1 MITRLVLL
9 NSDIYSKADIELK
22 EADAIQL
29 IGPNNIGKS
38 TLIYAL
44 NFLFIVDGK
53 RMIFSGQRSGDKST
67 IHHYFPA
74 HNKSFLVFEIF
85 KNRYYCILI
94 KRTVDGDLEYY
105 KIENEYKEALF
116 INQDNQKLYSL
127 QEIESNH
134 ITNQID
140 FDKFKDKREVFNFI
154 YKSGKSNNAV
164 VWLDSNVKTDGLS
177 NNFSKIYK
185 YLIYSKD
192 IDNAVLKDSLIIADK
207 KEKDK
212 IVFTKQSQNEINR
225 LLNFNNEI
233 KVIRSVEEDFIAF
246 KEFVNQY
253 KATNTILSKLVHNFN
268 DKYKIVFNDIHKK
281 VQEKEK
287 LKNQYYT
294 ELNENFKPQKDE
306 LLQNKGSIETNIR
319 RDAEDLK
326 KLENKKTEIL
336 SIGDSDTIPFFQQ
349 SIENLD
355 KERKD
360 IETKISQIETQGLS
374 KNDIE
379 KKVYKIT
386 QELDST
392 NGKLNNYKNLLIH
405 QISKDKKIKELI
417 NSIFSDSF
425 TGGLSKKHIEKE
437 ITTTSEIMRIFDGKI
452 KLPDDIRTKPIESIE
467 ELKASVEQL
476 QKELKA
482 NNDLLPI
489 AKEFEKNQKALKRI
503 KTEIADY
510 QIKIDKIK
518 SLPDI
523 EKEIKDLSAKIEK
536 NQSDLVSINKDIK
549 KIEKKIQEL
558 NDTYLNVID
567 EIKEHNKRLET
578 LKNWKLEIEKTGI
591 VETKNET
598 TESIDNI
605 YQSFNRFFNDRTNI
619 KIEKDKLFERLK
631 IKTDSVDANE
641 EKLIE
646 YIESELA
653 TINKKEKS
661 INDLLR
667 SISSLYSARAKSLLS
682 SYDEF
687 YSWVINQ
694 FNRKLGKIKISDID
708 SLKIE
713 LIQNETLKK
722 DLNKI
727 MEIQGLDYN
736 QILFDQT
743 DNLNV
748 LKKYLE
754 NGITIN
760 FSDLFDIKLHLEN
773 KGKKK
778 VVDLKNQIESDG
790 TDKMIRLVIIMAII
804 NKLTIND
811 EENKIVIFIDEL
823 GTIDD
828 ENRIELLNFC
838 KENNFLPI
846 SAALHPFDGF
856 DKYYKIFRSQG
867 KIIVSSKSGNVM
879 YRKKLK

>member
-22 EADAIQL
+22 DADAIQL

-53 RMIFSGQRSGDKST
+53 RMIFSGQRNGDKST
-67 IHHYFPA
+67 IHHYFPT
-74 HNKSFLVFEIF
+74 HNKSFLIFEIF

-116 INQDNQKLYSL
+116 INQDNQRLYSL

-134 ITNQID
+134 ITNKID

-154 YKSGKSNNAV
+154 YKSGKSNNAA

-192 IDNAVLKDSLIIADK
+192 IDNTVLKDSLIVADK

-212 IVFTKQSQNEINR
+212 IIFTKQSQNEINR

-233 KVIRSVEEDFIAF
+233 KAIRSVEKDFNVF
-246 KEFVNQY
+246 KELVNQY
-253 KATNTILSKLVHNFN
+253 KATNTILAKLVYNFN

-281 VQEKEK
+281 TQEKEI
-287 LKNQYYT
+287 LKKQYYV
-294 ELNENFKPQKDE
+294 ELNENLKPKKDT
-306 LLQNKGSIETNIR
+306 LLQKKGSVKTNLE
-319 RDAEDLK
+319 RDKEDFD
-326 KLENKKTEIL
+326 KLEGKKTAIL
-336 SIGDSDTIPFFQQ
+336 SIGDSKTIPFFQQ

-355 KERKD
+355 TKRKQ

-374 KNDIE
+374 KQDIE
-379 KKVYKIT
+379 NKVKKLTENLENIKEKI
-386 QELDST
+386 D
-392 NGKLNNYKNLLIH
+392 NYKNLLIH
-405 QISKDKKIKELI
+405 QISKDKKTKELI
-417 NSIFSDSF
+417 NSVFSDNLTS
-425 TGGLSKKHIEKE
+425 LSKDYIEKE
-437 ITTTSEIMRIFDGKI
+437 IEQISEIMQIFDGAIKI
-452 KLPDDIRTKPIESIE
+452 PDNIKTKPIESIE
-467 ELKASVEQL
+467 ELKESVEQL

-489 AKEFEKNQKALKRI
+489 AEKFEKNKEELI
-503 KTEIADY
+503 KIKKEISDY
-510 QIKIDKIK
+510 QSKIDKIN
-518 SLPDI
+518 SLPNLIKEIGIISKRITNNQQEFDEL
-523 EKEIKDLSAKIEK
+523 EKEIIKIGGKIKELDGKHSDIIGDIKDL
-536 NQSDLVSINKDIK
+536 
-549 KIEKKIQEL
+549 
-558 NDTYLNVID
+558 NDRRK
-567 EIKEHNKRLET
+567 EIVD
-578 LKNWKLEIEKTGI
+578 WKLEIEEIGI
-591 VETKNET
+591 VEIENET
-598 TESIDNI
+598 SDSLNNI
-605 YQSFNRFFNDRTNI
+605 YADFNRFFKDRNSY

-631 IKTDSVDANE
+631 YKTNSVEANE

-667 SISSLYSARAKSLLS
+667 SISSLYSAQAKSLLS

-687 YSWVINQ
+687 YSWIINQ
-694 FNRKLGKIKISDID
+694 FNSKLRKIKISDID

-778 VVDLKNQIESDG
+778 AVDLKNQIESDG

-804 NKLTIND
+804 NKLTINSKD
-811 EENKIVIFIDEL
+811 NKIVIFIDEL

-828 ENRIELLNFC
+828 ENRIELLKFC
-838 KENNFLPI
+838 KDNNFLPI
-846 SAALHPFDGF
+846 SAALHPYDGF

-867 KIIVSSKSGNVM
+867 KIIVSAKNGNAM
-879 YRKKLK
+879 YRRKMK

>member
-1 MITRLVLL
+1 
-9 NSDIYSKADIELK
+9 
-22 EADAIQL
+22 
-29 IGPNNIGKS
+29 
-38 TLIYAL
+38 
-44 NFLFIVDGK
+44 
-53 RMIFSGQRSGDKST
+53 
-67 IHHYFPA
+67 
-74 HNKSFLVFEIF
+74 
-85 KNRYYCILI
+85 
-94 KRTVDGDLEYY
+94 
-105 KIENEYKEALF
+105 LF

-134 ITNQID
+134 ITNKID
-140 FDKFKDKREVFNFI
+140 FEKFKDKREVFNFI
-154 YKSGKSNNAV
+154 YKSGKNNNAV

-192 IDNAVLKDSLIIADK
+192 IDNTVLKDSLIIADK

-233 KVIRSVEEDFIAF
+233 KVIRSVEKDFIAF

-253 KATNTILSKLVHNFN
+253 RATNTILSKLVFNFN
-268 DKYKIVFNDIHKK
+268 DKYKIVFNNIHEKT
-281 VQEKEK
+281 QEKEK
-287 LKNQYYT
+287 LKNQYYA
-294 ELNENFKPQKDE
+294 ELNENLKPQKDK
-306 LLQNKGSIETNIR
+306 LLQSKGSIETNIS
-319 RDAEDLK
+319 RDKDDFK

-336 SIGDSDTIPFFQQ
+336 SIGNADTIPFLQQ

-355 KERKD
+355 KERKN
-360 IETKISQIETQGLS
+360 IETKISQIEIQDLS
-374 KNDIE
+374 KSDIE

-405 QISKDKKIKELI
+405 QISKEKKTKELI

-437 ITTTSEIMRIFDGKI
+437 ITTTSEIMQIFDGAI
-452 KLPDDIRTKPIESIE
+452 KLPDDIKTKPIESIE
-467 ELKASVEQL
+467 ELKKSAEQL

-489 AKEFEKNQKALKRI
+489 AEKFEKNKEELI
-503 KTEIADY
+503 KIKKEIADN
-510 QIKIDKIK
+510 QSKIAKINSLPNIIKEIDIISKRVTDNQKELDELEKKIIKIGSKIK
-518 SLPDI
+518 ELDGKHSEI
-523 EKEIKDLSAKIEK
+523 IGEIKDLNDRRKEIIGWKLKIE
-536 NQSDLVSINKDIK
+536 
-549 KIEKKIQEL
+549 E
-558 NDTYLNVID
+558 
-567 EIKEHNKRLET
+567 
-578 LKNWKLEIEKTGI
+578 TGI
-591 VETKNET
+591 VETENDT

-605 YQSFNRFFNDRTNI
+605 YQNFNLFFNDRTNI

-667 SISSLYSARAKSLLS
+667 SISSLYSAQAKSLLS

-713 LIQNETLKK
+713 LIQNETLRK
-722 DLNKI
+722 DLNKV

-736 QILFDQT
+736 QINFDQT

-754 NGITIN
+754 NGITIK
-760 FSDLFDIKLHLEN
+760 FFDLFDIKLHLEN

-778 VVDLKNQIESDG
+778 TVDLKNQIESDG

-811 EENKIVIFIDEL
+811 KENKIVLFIDEL

-828 ENRIELLNFC
+828 ENRIELLKFC
-838 KENNFLPI
+838 KDNNFLPI
-846 SAALHPFDGF
+846 SASLHLFDGF

-867 KIIVSSKSGNVM
+867 KIAVSSKSGNVM

>member
-9 NSDIYSKADIELK
+9 NSAIYSKADIELK
-22 EADAIQL
+22 DADAIQL

-53 RMIFSGQRSGDKST
+53 RMVFSGQRNGDKST
-67 IHHYFPA
+67 IHHYFPT
-74 HNKSFLVFEIF
+74 HNKSFLIFEIF

-94 KRTVDGDLEYY
+94 KRTVDGNLEYY

-116 INQDNQKLYSL
+116 INQDNQRLYSL

-134 ITNQID
+134 ITNKID

-154 YKSGKSNNAV
+154 YKSGKSNNAA
-164 VWLDSNVKTDGLS
+164 VWLDTNVKTDGLS

-192 IDNAVLKDSLIIADK
+192 IDNTVLKDSLIVADK

-212 IVFTKQSQNEINR
+212 IIFTKQSQNEINR
-225 LLNFNNEI
+225 LLNFNREI
-233 KVIRSVEEDFIAF
+233 KVIRSIEKDFNIF
-246 KEFVNQY
+246 KELVNQY
-253 KATNTILSKLVHNFN
+253 KATNTILAKLVYNFN
-268 DKYKIVFNDIHKK
+268 DKYKIVFNDLYTKK
-281 VQEKEK
+281 QEKGK
-287 LKNQYYT
+287 IKDLYYS
-294 ELNENFKPQKDE
+294 ELNEVLIPKNKE
-306 LLQNKGSIETNIR
+306 LLQKKGSVEANIE
-319 RDAEDLK
+319 RDTKDLE
-326 KLENKKTEIL
+326 KLENKKIEIL
-336 SIGDSDTIPFFQQ
+336 SIGNSDTIPFFKQ

-355 KERKD
+355 KERKN
-360 IETKISQIETQGLS
+360 IETKISQIETQDLS
-374 KNDIE
+374 KQDIE
-379 KKVYKIT
+379 NKVKKLTDNLKNTKEKI
-386 QELDST
+386 D
-392 NGKLNNYKNLLIH
+392 NYKNLLIH
-405 QISKDKKIKELI
+405 QISKDKKTKELI
-417 NSIFSDSF
+417 NSIFSDNF
-425 TGGLSKKHIEKE
+425 TSLSKDYIKKE
-437 ITTTSEIMRIFDGKI
+437 IEQVSEIMQIFDGAI
-452 KLPDDIRTKPIESIE
+452 KLPDHIKTKPIETIE
-467 ELKASVEQL
+467 ELKVSVEQL

-489 AKEFEKNQKALKRI
+489 AKEFEKNQKELEKI

-518 SLPDI
+518 SLPNI

-536 NQSDLVSINKDIK
+536 NQADLNNIDKELIK
-549 KIEKKIQEL
+549 IDKKIQEL
-558 NDTYLNVID
+558 NDKYLNIID
-567 EIKEHNKRLET
+567 EIKKLNEKDET
-578 LKNWKLEIEKTGI
+578 LKSWKSEIEETGI
-591 VETKNET
+591 AENKDNTI
-598 TESIDNI
+598 ESIDNI
-605 YQSFNRFFNDRTNI
+605 YLSFKRFFNDR
-619 KIEKDKLFERLK
+619 IEIRHKKERLLDSLK
-631 IKTDSVDANE
+631 LKTNSVEANE

-667 SISSLYSARAKSLLS
+667 SISSLYSAQAKSLLS

-687 YSWVINQ
+687 YSWIINQ
-694 FNRKLGKIKISDID
+694 FNSKLRKIKISDID

-736 QILFDQT
+736 KILFDQT
-743 DNLNV
+743 DNLNI

-754 NGITIN
+754 DGIIIN

-778 VVDLKNQIESDG
+778 AVDLKNQIESDG

-804 NKLTIND
+804 NKLIINSK
-811 EENKIVIFIDEL
+811 ENKIVIFIDEL

-828 ENRIELLNFC
+828 ENRIELLKFC
-838 KENNFLPI
+838 KDNNFLPI
-846 SAALHPFDGF
+846 SAALHPYDGF

-867 KIIVSSKSGNVM
+867 KIIVSAKSGNVM
-879 YRKKLK
+879 YRRKLK

>member
-22 EADAIQL
+22 DADAIQL

-67 IHHYFPA
+67 IHHYFPT
-74 HNKSFLVFEIF
+74 HNKSFLIFEVF

-116 INQDNQKLYSL
+116 INQDNQRLYSL
-127 QEIESNH
+127 QEVESNH
-134 ITNQID
+134 ITNKID

-192 IDNAVLKDSLIIADK
+192 IDNTVLKDSLIIADK

-233 KVIRSVEEDFIAF
+233 KVIRSLEKDFNVF
-246 KEFVNQY
+246 KELVNQY

-268 DKYKIVFNDIHKK
+268 DKYKIVINDIHEKT
-281 VQEKEK
+281 QEKEK
-287 LKNQYYT
+287 LKNQYYA
-294 ELNENFKPQKDE
+294 ELNENLKPQKDK
-306 LLQNKGSIETNIR
+306 LLQNKGSFETNIS
-319 RDAEDLK
+319 RDTEDLK
-326 KLENKKTEIL
+326 KLENKKIEIL
-336 SIGDSDTIPFFQQ
+336 SIGDADTIPFFQQ

-355 KERKD
+355 KERKN
-360 IETKISQIETQGLS
+360 IETKISQIETQDLR
-374 KNDIE
+374 KQDIE
-379 KKVYKIT
+379 NKVKKLTESLKNIKEKI
-386 QELDST
+386 D
-392 NGKLNNYKNLLIH
+392 NYKNLLIH
-405 QISKDKKIKELI
+405 QISKDKKTKELV
-417 NSIFSDSF
+417 NSIFSDNLTS
-425 TGGLSKKHIEKE
+425 LSKDYIEKE
-437 ITTTSEIMRIFDGKI
+437 IKQVSEIMQIFDGAI
-452 KLPDDIRTKPIESIE
+452 KLPNNIKTKPIESIE
-467 ELKASVEQL
+467 ELKTSVEEL

-482 NNDLLPI
+482 NQDLLPI
-489 AKEFEKNQKALKRI
+489 AEKFEKNKEELEKIKKEISDCQKKIDRINSFPNLIKEIDTISKRI
-503 KTEIADY
+503 TNNQQKLDN
-510 QIKIDKIK
+510 
-518 SLPDI
+518 L
-523 EKEIKDLSAKIEK
+523 EKEIIKIVAKIKELDNKHFNIVGNIKDLNERRK
-536 NQSDLVSINKDIK
+536 
-549 KIEKKIQEL
+549 
-558 NDTYLNVID
+558 VIT
-567 EIKEHNKRLET
+567 E
-578 LKNWKLEIEKTGI
+578 WKVEIE
-591 VETKNET
+591 ETVIIEIENET

-605 YQSFNRFFNDRTNI
+605 YRNFKRYFNDRIEIRHKKERLFDNLKR
-619 KIEKDKLFERLK
+619 KIE
-631 IKTDSVDANE
+631 SVEANE
-641 EKLIE
+641 EELIE

-667 SISSLYSARAKSLLS
+667 SISSLYSAQAKSLLS

-722 DLNKI
+722 DLYKI

-811 EENKIVIFIDEL
+811 KENKIVLFIDEL

-828 ENRIELLNFC
+828 ENRIELLKFC

-879 YRKKLK
+879 YRRKLK